1 MPCDIRIRVK
11 ALDLSRL
18 YDICSRMGLQVTKTS
33 GYIHVNGKGVN
44 KVYRDQDFLNLTAE
58 ELRTD
63 LGRAVQEY
71 SKQKTLEAL
80 RKQGLKFQ
88 QKQVEGRIE
97 IMVES

>member
-1 MPCDIRIRVK
+1 MPCDLRIRVR
-11 ALDLSRL
+11 AYDMNRL

-33 GYIHVNGKGVN
+33 GYVHINGRGIN
-44 KVYRDQDFLNLTAE
+44 KVYKENDLLNMTDAE
-58 ELRTD
+58 LQSG
-63 LGRAVQEY
+63 LGKAIQEY

-97 IMVES
+97 IVVEN